1 MKAFICAL
9 ILLATVTAGCFW
21 GSYKV
26 TATVDVTVEKINGL
40 PRPKDGA
47 DLRLQEDALKE
58 IFTEWEDSHFLMQIL
73 VNHPIKLTLDEQ
85 FRMAIGYCE
94 ADDAEEYTASIQ
106 ALKNSLHLLR
116 EISEVSWL
124 SIL

>member
-9 ILLATVTAGCFW
+9 ILFAVVTAGCFI

-26 TATVDVTVEKINGL
+26 TGTVDRIVDKINEL
-40 PRPKDGA
+40 PQPKEGA
-47 DLRLQEDALKE
+47 AMRVQENALKE
-58 IFTEWEDSHFLMQIL
+58 IFVEWEDSHFLIQVL

-85 FRMAIGYCE
+85 FRMTIGYCE
-94 ADDAEEYTASIQ
+94 ADDAKEYIASLE
-106 ALKNSLHLLR
+106 ALKNSFHLLR

-124 SIL
+124 AVL

>member
-1 MKAFICAL
+1 MKTFICAMVL
-9 ILLATVTAGCFW
+9 FAAVTAGCFI

-26 TATVDVTVEKINGL
+26 TTTVDGIVDKINEL

-47 DLRLQEDALKE
+47 ALKVQESALKE
-58 IFTEWEDSHFLMQIL
+58 IFIEWEDAHFLIQVL

-85 FRMAIGYCE
+85 FRTAIGYCE
-94 ADDAEEYTASIQ
+94 AGDAKEYVASLA
-106 ALKNSLHLLR
+106 ALQNSLHLLR

-124 SIL
+124 AVL